1 MSAAPGTRITSR
13 IGATAAKVL
22 AAIVVLAAVI
32 SMPIC
37 HFNDVPAVLDADART
52 ITESRSQEEHF
63 GTPGVFRLHDGIA
76 NDDCDTCQPR
86 PAEVDPASHR
96 IEDLSQ
102 RVALMPD
109 SFPPAP
115 AIERGAQPRDAVA
128 VRVTHD
134 PAPESPPPIAAAPS
148 A

>member
-1 MSAAPGTRITSR
+1 MSATPGTRIRQR

-37 HFNDVPAVLDADART
+37 HFNDVPAILDADART
-52 ITESRSQEEHF
+52 ITEGRSLEEHF
-63 GTPGVFRLHDGIA
+63 DTPGVFRLHDGIA
-76 NDDCDTCQPR
+76 NDDCDSCQP
-86 PAEVDPASHR
+86 PQPEANPSSHR

-102 RVALMPD
+102 RAALMPD
-109 SFPPAP
+109 PFPPAP
-115 AIERGAQPRDAVA
+115 AIERGARPRDAVA

-134 PAPESPPPIAAAPS
+134 PAPESPPPIAAAPN